1 MNKIYLDNGST
12 SFPKAPGVGK
22 AMANFIE
29 NVGVNIGR
37 GGYEEAYSAAEV
49 VLDTREKLCKL
60 FHFDQPE
67 NVVFTSGI
75 TASMNILLK
84 GLLQPGDRVLTTSM
98 EHNAVMRPLRQLE
111 QKGVEVVLIP
121 CKRDGTLDFEAFI
134 DLATPGTRALV
145 MTHASNMCGT
155 VMPVKDVAEYC
166 QTLGIW
172 TIVDCAQSAGILP
185 IDMEDWGVDA
195 IAFAGHKG
203 LLGPQG
209 IGGFLITDDLA
220 AEVDPLLSGGTG
232 SISHLETVPD
242 FMPDRFEPGTQ
253 NLPGI
258 FGLHAALS
266 YLEKVGIEK
275 IYQHEMALAERLLK
289 GLSQL
294 EGIRV
299 VGRPQLTGRT
309 AVVSVDFLQMDNAD
323 AAFLLEDKYGI
334 MTRCGLHCAPQ
345 AHKSVGTYPQGTVRF
360 APGRETTEAEIDTAL
375 AAIQEIL
382 AENC

>member
-121 CKRDGTLDFEAFI
+121 CKRDGTLDLEAFI